1 MKAPLLQQVFW
12 AIAVI
17 LGAFNLVTGVLQGF
31 DAAFDWVSPT
41 VTYAGTA
48 IIFFV
53 WVFVRCAP
61 VKWTGQ
67 WVTEHGQVVPLGKA
81 KFELPLSGILLV
93 LWGSWVYTF
102 FVPLP
107 ATPELDFSMSSDQGK
122 GYAPG
127 FEVNGLKWKSEFT
140 KHTFSIENKSKT
152 VETYDLRTALV
163 LPGPIYNYKV
173 KNKVGVDRIDINR
186 IGIIAGEY
194 IDEDGRVV
202 AARDI
207 YSNAVF
213 ITVDRLRYESYVNIE
228 LILDLTRKNVRDT
241 MSIVD
246 AKYWYSGNNGKK
258 TLPKSEVYNVKK
270 IDASSALYI
279 DKANP
284 LRASPLSFDY
294 EHSFIAVLGENTDV
308 KYVEDKHFRFHVE
321 YPFMIPTDKT
331 SRFTIRYLP

>member
-152 VETYDLRTALV
+152 VKTHDLRIALV
-163 LPGPIYNYKV
+163 LPGPIYDYRV
-173 KNKVGVDRIDINR
+173 KYKVGVDQVDIRR
-186 IGIIAGEY
+186 IGIVSCEY
-194 IDEDGRVV
+194 IDKDGTVM
-202 AARDI
+202 ASRDM
-207 YSNAVF
+207 YSNGIF
-213 ITVDRLRYESYVNIE
+213 INIGELRYESFLTIE
-228 LILDLTRKNVRDT
+228 LILDLNRKGDSDT
-241 MSIVD
+241 MSILD
-246 AKYWYSGNNGKK
+246 AKYWYLGNDRKES
-258 TLPKSEVYNVKK
+258 LPKSQVYNVKK
-270 IDASSALYI
+270 RGGSSVLYV
-279 DKANP
+279 DKENSV
-284 LRASPLSFDY
+284 RVSPLSFDDK
-294 EHSFIAVLGENTDV
+294 HSFTSVAGENTNV
-308 KYVEDKHFRFHVE
+308 KDVEDKQFRIHVE
-321 YPFMIPTDKT
+321 YPYMIPRN
-331 SRFTIRYLP
+331 SPH